1 VAKNKSR
8 IDQAVA
14 WVFTLCRIVI
24 GLVVSKTGFD
34 LASGA
39 GSFAYY
45 ESDNIMTGVFVMSIG
60 IYFVFTGIRRQF
72 FADEDGG

>member
-1 VAKNKSR
+1 MAKNKSR

-14 WVFTLCRIVI
+14 WVFTLCRIGVGI
-24 GLVVSKTGFD
+24 VVMKTGFD
-34 LASGA
+34 LAKGA

-60 IYFVFTGIRRQF
+60 IYFVLSSIRRQF
-72 FADEDGG
+72 FED